1 MSNKIVSMF
10 TAKYNE
16 LMTVGNVDELKQK
29 LLTIVKEANDGA
41 MISRKITLN
50 VVGINSLLSLQKYV
64 TNSMLRYQGMGL
76 NRY

>member
-1 MSNKIVSMF
+1 MF

>member
-1 MSNKIVSMF
+1 MF

-16 LMTVGNVDELKQK
+16 LMNVSDVDELKQK

>member
-16 LMTVGNVDELKQK
+16 LMNVSDVDELKQK